1 MLPISPPLSPP
12 DEVAEIIPSAPLE
25 VSSCND
31 VHAEGRS
38 ALVSCDDIAVHEQM
52 FMGFCDYH
60 AETDRVY
67 ILAHDSVPL
76 EVEVC
81 RSIDHYIAWCA
92 ASGVVVQELI
102 HLAQSRRGT
111 RRPLDRSLVF
121 YSPSVTSLLVSRDVV
136 LTICAH
142 EQAQACKQRWRSM
155 CLEGTYEL

>member
-1 MLPISPPLSPP
+1 MCMQRG
-12 DEVAEIIPSAPLE
+12 A
-25 VSSCND
+25 
-31 VHAEGRS
+31 G
-38 ALVSCDDIAVHEQM
+38 ALVSCDVIAVHEQM
-52 FMGFCDYH
+52 FMGFYDH
-60 AETDRVY
+60 QAATDRVY

-81 RSIDHYIAWCA
+81 RAIDHYIAWCA

-121 YSPSVTSLLVSRDVV
+121 YSPSVTSLLVSRDVI

-142 EQAQACKQRWRSM
+142 EQAQACKQRWRAM
-155 CLEGTYEL
+155 CLDGTYEL